1 MRKARVVS
9 GQANPL
15 RRFHADGVAKAA
27 FVRAGF
33 FAIAKQYDRLT
44 RVFSFGLD
52 GRWRRSVIELCGLHP
67 GDRLLDIATGTG
79 ELALAAGRRVAPAG
93 LVAGL
98 DFCQPMLEE
107 GRRKG
112 QDQRGSHLAWVLGKA
127 EELPFHQETFD
138 CVTMGFALRHVLDVR
153 ATLREMARV
162 IRPGGRVVVLE
173 FTRPERRSLKALY
186 YLYLFGLLPGLVW
199 LASRDRQI
207 YTLTR
212 YFPRT
217 IRHFLPRERLA
228 AAFAGAG
235 FGGVEIRPLAGGV
248 VSVIAARKRVRVRA
262 FRRETDRR
270 GRGLGPREGAPGL
283 LA

>member
-27 FVRAGF
+27 FVHAGF

-44 RVFSFGLD
+44 RAFSFGLD
-52 GRWRRSVIELCGLHP
+52 GRWRRSVIELCGLRP

-79 ELALAAGRRVAPAG
+79 ELALAAARRVAPAG
-93 LVAGL
+93 LIAGL
-98 DFCQPMLEE
+98 DFCQAMLDEA
-107 GRRKG
+107 RRKG
-112 QDQRGSHLAWVLGKA
+112 GDQRGSHLVWVLGKA
-127 EELPFHQETFD
+127 EALPFQEEAFD

-173 FTRPERRSLKALY
+173 FTQPQHRSLKALY

-199 LASRDRQI
+199 LASRNRQI
-207 YTLTR
+207 YNLTR
-212 YFPRT
+212 YFPHT

-248 VSVIAARKRVRVRA
+248 VSVIAARKR
-262 FRRETDRR
+262 RR
-270 GRGLGPREGAPGL
+270 GPSTEAGRGRAWSGHQVSSGAAGV
-283 LA
+283 